1 MSSNKRFEDLSELQ
15 KDRILAITKGDE
27 SFAKEIMSMD
37 SIDLMLHM
45 RERRKDLSI
54 NEVKSFALE
63 ILQIRL
69 GGEHDKRH

>member
-15 KDRILAITKGDE
+15 KDRILTITKGDE

-37 SIDLMLHM
+37 SIDLILHM
-45 RERRKDLSI
+45 RERREDLSI